1 MGHPT
6 EYDIMHLVLFLIFG
20 ALCLGGAINLLAQK
34 HPINSALSLIVVM
47 GSLALLYLL
56 LGAEFVAA
64 VQIIVYAG
72 AVMVL
77 FVFVIMLL
85 NAGEEEVLPH
95 SSRVAVTLGVPGLI
109 LGLGIGIWVISRYA
123 GLDRRSI
130 GGPSILNGTESFGN
144 PTSVARLLF
153 RDFLLPFEVT
163 SILILIAILGAVVL
177 ARREE

>member
-1 MGHPT
+1 
-6 EYDIMHLVLFLIFG
+6 MHLVLFFIFG
-20 ALCLGGAINLLAQK
+20 AVCVGAAINLLVQK

-64 VQIIVYAG
+64 IQVIVYAG

-77 FVFVIMLL
+77 FVFTIMLL

-95 SSRVAVTLGVPGLI
+95 SSRVAVLLGVPGLI
-109 LGLGIGIWVISRYA
+109 VGTAIVIWVVSRRA
-123 GLDRRSI
+123 GFDAIAI
-130 GGPSILNGTESFGN
+130 GGPSVLNGTEGFGN
-144 PTSVARLLF
+144 PRAVAQLLF
-153 RDFLLPFEVT
+153 RDYLLPFEVT